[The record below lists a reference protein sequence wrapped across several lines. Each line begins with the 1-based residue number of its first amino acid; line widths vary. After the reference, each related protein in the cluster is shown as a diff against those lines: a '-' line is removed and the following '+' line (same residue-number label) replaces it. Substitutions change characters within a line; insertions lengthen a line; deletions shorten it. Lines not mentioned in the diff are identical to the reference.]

1 MKISQRLFDM
11 IPNLSVN
18 NKGRLKVL
26 NKIGDYMGRPFENRL
41 IMGATAIVTQPF
53 IDEHNK
59 RVDKETA
66 RTSRNRTIGKIIA
79 GTTVGCIVRSS
90 IYKLIQ
96 KTTAEDISIDRW
108 DNFLTPRGSSK
119 VSPHLQKNMLRNYR
133 TAVSTVIAMLVMIE
147 TNILFD
153 VPFTNKI
160 SNYLN
165 KKDAKKKAAELEN
178 KTYNNQ
184 SYSTRTN
191 LENKFKDKFNISSGG
206 VL

>member
-11 IPNLSVN
+11 IPNMSVN
-18 NKGRLKVL
+18 NKDRLKIL

-41 IMGATAIVTQPF
+41 IMGATAIATQPF

-79 GTTVGCIVRSS
+79 GTAVGCIVRSGV
-90 IYKLIQ
+90 YKLIQ
-96 KTTAEDISIDRW
+96 KTTSEDISIDRW

-119 VSPHLQKNMLRNYR
+119 VSPHLQKNRLRNYR
-133 TAVSTVIAMLVMIE
+133 TVAATLIAMFVMIG

-153 VPFTNKI
+153 VPLTTRI

-165 KKDAKKKAAELEN
+165 KRDAKKKVQMGNADSSTNTN
-178 KTYNNQ
+178 KYITPAKD
-184 SYSTRTN
+184 RI
-191 LENKFKDKFNISSGG
+191 KDKFNLSSGG
-206 VL
+206 LS